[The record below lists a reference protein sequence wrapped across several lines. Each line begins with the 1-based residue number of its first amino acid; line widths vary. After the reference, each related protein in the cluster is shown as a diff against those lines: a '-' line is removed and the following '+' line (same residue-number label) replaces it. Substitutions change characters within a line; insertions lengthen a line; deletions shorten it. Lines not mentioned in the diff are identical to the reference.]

1 MNTCLASQKTQPLS
15 CPLCAFALSVT
26 LPQQGSDS
34 GKNTQTAD
42 YPQRSLTIFSSSSP
56 WGQHPKWWICWRG
69 LIKGYF
75 RKEGHFH
82 KVYDKSCCCCC
93 LVTKSYLTL
102 CDPMNC
108 SPPDSFVHE
117 FPKQEY
123 CKKKKKR
130 ILQWVAFPFF
140 RGSFWPRDQTWVS
153 YTAGRFFTVWATK
166 EGRYDKRELSLDSTI
181 YVSRIPP

>member
-1 MNTCLASQKTQPLS
+1 MNTCLVSQKTQPLS
-15 CPLCAFALSVT
+15 CPLCAFTLSVT
-26 LPQQGSDS
+26 LPRQGSDS

-42 YPQRSLTIFSSSSP
+42 YPQRSLTVFSSSSP

-123 CKKKKKR
+123 CSGLPFPSSGDLSDPGIKPGSPT
-130 ILQWVAFPFF
+130 LQADSLLSEPPRKADMI
-140 RGSFWPRDQTWVS
+140 RGSYP
-153 YTAGRFFTVWATK
+153 
-166 EGRYDKRELSLDSTI
+166 
-181 YVSRIPP
+181 